1 MAIVTM
7 THETFEHLLQERPN
21 MTLAELGGAIVVKD
35 SPAVT
40 GATMVFVLP
49 LPPSANR
56 YWRMVNGHMT
66 VSAEAKAYKTSA
78 GWAAKV
84 AGIDVLEGAVAV
96 TLRVYRAQKSGD
108 LDNRIKVIL
117 DSLKGVAWGDDS
129 QVTELHAY
137 RYDDKTNPRVEVEI
151 TGI

>member
-1 MAIVTM
+1 MTLVTM
-7 THETFEHLLQERPN
+7 TPEELKHLLQDRPN

-35 SPAVT
+35 STVVT

-66 VSAEAKAYKTSA
+66 VSAEAKAYKAEA

-84 AGIDVLEGAVAV
+84 AGIDVLDGPVAV

-117 DSLKGVAWGDDS
+117 DSLKGVAWEDDS

>member
-1 MAIVTM
+1 MALVTM
-7 THETFEHLLQERPN
+7 TPETFERLLQTSPG

-78 GWAAKV
+78 GWAAKA
-84 AGIDVLEGAVAV
+84 AGIDVLDGPVAV

-117 DSLKGVAWGDDS
+117 DSLKGIAWEDDS

>member
-1 MAIVTM
+1 
-7 THETFEHLLQERPN
+7 
-21 MTLAELGGAIVVKD
+21 
-35 SPAVT
+35 
-40 GATMVFVLP
+40 MVFVLP

-84 AGIDVLEGAVAV
+84 AGIDVLDGPVAV

-117 DSLKGVAWGDDS
+117 DSLKGIAWEDDS